1 MQLVRIFIIASII
14 AFVPVLALP
23 VGVDSQA
30 LVAREPSVSEW
41 FKGLGAKI
49 KGAFQTLGKKIRSIG
64 KKKKQKKST
73 PPPVEAREQA
83 VVFAREDAYDLY
95 VRELDDE
102 IYVRE
107 FDNDDFEAREFDDEI
122 VAREF
127 DEELDAREPTQSVV
141 AINSAYSILISLV

>member
-1 MQLVRIFIIASII
+1 MQLVRIFIVATII

-30 LVAREPSVSEW
+30 LVAREPSSVSEW

-49 KGAFQTLGKKIRSIG
+49 KGAFRTLGKKIRSIG

-83 VVFAREDAYDLY
+83 VVFAREDADDLY

-102 IYVRE
+102 IYARE
-107 FDNDDFEAREFDDEI
+107 FDDEFEAREFDDE
-122 VAREF
+122 
-127 DEELDAREPTQSVV
+127 LDAREPASQSVV
-141 AINSAYSILISLV
+141 AINSAYSILIFLV